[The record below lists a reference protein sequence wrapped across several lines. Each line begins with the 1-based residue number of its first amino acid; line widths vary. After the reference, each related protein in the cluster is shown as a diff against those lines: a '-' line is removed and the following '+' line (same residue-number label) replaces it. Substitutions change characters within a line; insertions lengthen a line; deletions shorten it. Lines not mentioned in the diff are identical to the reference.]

1 MFNEVVLIGR
11 LARKPE
17 MKEYDGVKLATIV
30 MDVERPYRNSLGVK
44 EHDLINCILWKGIS
58 QAVMD
63 CCDEG
68 SFLGLKG
75 RLQSIPASTSKK
87 NPSMITEVKVE
98 HVEFL
103 DRYFQESSEKSSD
116 HSK

>member
-17 MKEYDGVKLATIV
+17 MKEYDGIKLATIV
-30 MDVERPYRNSLGVK
+30 IDVERPYLNSLGVK
-44 EHDLINCILWKGIS
+44 EHDYINCILWKGIS

-68 SFLGLKG
+68 SFLGFKG
-75 RLQSIPASTSKK
+75 RLQSKMDSSKK
-87 NPSMITEVKVE
+87 NPSMIIEVKVE